1 MSKSLKQES
10 LVAEE
15 VFKVVTGDPFNFNG
29 FIVLEDNNFIVSKIE
44 NGGRSVNRHLYLNNV
59 LTENEILDKL
69 NEIRIEAPDLDHN
82 TLVRHTAYRKFDKRI
97 IEAYGKFNLINIYT
111 LDGDFQKSICVGEKL
126 DNLRD
131 IESMPY
137 DDRPSSTYTFLKGY
151 DKYIAATYLSQTIR
165 DLLEKKPTF
174 AEIHIFDW
182 DGNPLCR
189 IKFDKRFTS
198 FHIDPEKGALAGMD
212 VDGKMFFYDIDLSF
226 LK

>member
-165 DLLEKKPTF
+165 DLLERKQTL